1 MRDAIL
7 DTHGKN
13 YTVGQSREVVGY
25 AAGGTTEDYAYDG
38 LNVPL
43 TWVIELRD
51 TGDWGFLLPP
61 NQIKPTAEEMTNAF
75 IELGRELRNDHSDC
89 KPLIPML

>member
-1 MRDAIL
+1 MADIL
-7 DTHGKN
+7 P
-13 YTVGQSREVVGY
+13 EVK
-25 AAGGTTEDYAYDG
+25 TIFQI
-38 LNVPL
+38 PL

-75 IELGRELRNDHSDC
+75 IELGRELRNEKSAC
-89 KPLIPML
+89 KSKLGQ

>member
-1 MRDAIL
+1 MSNLEVRSF
-7 DTHGKN
+7 N
-13 YTVGQSREVVGY
+13 TVKIVKFDLKSLKLQI
-25 AAGGTTEDYAYDG
+25 
-38 LNVPL
+38 PL

-75 IELGRELRNDHSDC
+75 IEMSRELRNDQSDC
-89 KPLIPML
+89 KILIP